1 MITITNIAK
10 QKLLNLIK
18 NEGTAAFLY
27 LKGGGCNGFSYK
39 FKILK
44 DESKINKFDEVLK
57 IEDKNL
63 YLCNKSLMYLIG
75 TKVDYIEDIMGSR
88 FDFKNENIESKCSWS
103 PFNGYKFKGTPTHT
117 IIAGKIKMQDG
128 KILGDPE
135 GKPLV
140 F

>member
-57 IEDKNL
+57 IDDKKL

-88 FDFKNENIESKCSWS
+88 FDFKNENIESKCGCGTSFS
-103 PFNGYKFKGTPTHT
+103 FK
-117 IIAGKIKMQDG
+117 
-128 KILGDPE
+128 
-135 GKPLV
+135 
-140 F
+140 

>member
-1 MITITNIAK
+1 MITITSIAK

-57 IEDKNL
+57 IDDKNL

-88 FDFKNENIESKCSWS
+88 FDFKNENIESKCGCGTSFS
-103 PFNGYKFKGTPTHT
+103 FK
-117 IIAGKIKMQDG
+117 
-128 KILGDPE
+128 
-135 GKPLV
+135 
-140 F
+140 